1 MWSCWDGNKAQRLW
15 TRFSLSTDW
24 WENKKKRKRVASFLF
39 YSFASMRNCSSF
51 SLRSIKNRQ
60 TARRVNAS
68 VSTFSFF
75 RSLLP
80 FVKIHLKWK
89 EINLTRQNRKEIL
102 KNQKFCWFLS
112 LEDSPL
118 LMDAGHGHP
127 PKPREKSKE
136 ISWGSLHTKSQ
147 TTANFSKMV

>member
-1 MWSCWDGNKAQRLW
+1 MDAILALYGLVGKQ
-15 TRFSLSTDW
+15 
-24 WENKKKRKRVASFLF
+24 EKKEKGCLFLF

-68 VSTFSFF
+68 VSPFSVF

-89 EINLTRQNRKEIL
+89 EINLTRQNRKEIF
-102 KNQKFCWFLS
+102 KNPKFC
-112 LEDSPL
+112 
-118 LMDAGHGHP
+118 
-127 PKPREKSKE
+127 
-136 ISWGSLHTKSQ
+136 
-147 TTANFSKMV
+147 